1 MKRFFNYNKE
11 TGIAKV
17 EVMKKGIKGTGYA
30 KVHPDDAKYATSFTG
45 LQLAELRATK
55 QFLQKRMKR
64 KQAEVLRLNNIA
76 QSIVEG
82 AESDASEIKLI
93 DEIIQQII
101 SDKSALYEKLN
112 NPQPKVVWNELT
124 EDLIS
129 DDFKK
134 GLEVSANETE
144 TQRAV
149 D

>member
-1 MKRFFNYNKE
+1 MKRFFNYDKE

-45 LQLAELRATK
+45 LQLAELRATR

-64 KQAEVLRLNNIA
+64 KHAEVLRLNNIA
-76 QSIVEG
+76 QNILEG
-82 AESDASEIKLI
+82 AESDKAEIKLI
-93 DEIIQQII
+93 NEIIDQII
-101 SDKSALYEKLN
+101 SDKTALYEKLN

-134 GLEVSANETE
+134 GLEESNNERQAQE
-144 TQRAV
+144 TV